1 MTDSQTI
8 EPIVQPLPHITPLRL
23 LAPKG
28 APTVTSTI
36 ALRLIR
42 CPQGSVFQG
51 TVKAR
56 AEAVSPNLTAPKRN
70 EPWHRVDRKTRIF
83 QTYTRPTAASP
94 WHNLHCRQSRSLP
107 SARVTS
113 RVNGVLKRNVV
124 SPQWDSHA
132 RPAKRQHH
140 RCIGCEKKTLLHFSI
155 LGLHVGR
162 FEKVRRSP
170 ILLRIVSERC
180 ACSETKRQWSK

>member
-1 MTDSQTI
+1 LRFGHSFGAGVVRHCSRCSRSQIPNT
-8 EPIVQPLPHITPLRL
+8 EYRRCGCAGWRRSTAPSRLGPARSRRVLPHPNGTKSGI
-23 LAPKG
+23 G
-28 APTVTSTI
+28 ST
-36 ALRLIR
+36 
-42 CPQGSVFQG
+42 G
-51 TVKAR
+51 K
-56 AEAVSPNLTAPKRN
+56 N
-70 EPWHRVDRKTRIF
+70 RIF
-83 QTYTRPTAASP
+83 QTYTRPTPARS
-94 WHNLHCRQSRSLP
+94 WHKSHCRQSRSLP

-113 RVNGVLKRNVV
+113 SVNGLLKRNVV

-132 RPAKRQHH
+132 RASKRQHR